1 MFADEI
7 DQDARIG
14 FSAEL
19 FEDCGPNGPSGYQ
32 HWLRETRDTK
42 VPPGEFWFY
51 VNNLQPD
58 FEASTIGAARK
69 RLGSAG
75 QALTVRIKPRL

>member
-7 DQDARIG
+7 DLNARIG
-14 FSAEL
+14 FSGEL
-19 FEDCGPNGPSGYQ
+19 LEDCGPNSPPGYQ
-32 HWLRETRDTK
+32 LWLREKRHTK

-58 FEASTIGAARK
+58 FEASTIGAVRK

-75 QALTVRIKPRL
+75 QALTVRIKPGL